1 MATATKL
8 TEFDDIIQVVLKH
21 EGGYVDDPD
30 DRGGATNW
38 DSLPNLSYMKKSEFY
53 TKLSLDF

>member
-30 DRGGATNW
+30 DRG
-38 DSLPNLSYMKKSEFY
+38 LV
-53 TKLSLDF
+53 